1 MNILLSIVYAAILFI
16 VSNIH
21 TISDK
26 FNVNIPIWIALVV
39 FIIINI
45 FPSMGQKKLETNKLK
60 NCRNGYRLLEIFLI
74 STLFSAILLL
84 IDIFGYHTDIKVIL
98 LNVLIVYLIEL
109 ITFWN
114 GIIRVYIS
122 SKQLGIKHRV
132 IGALVGMIPIL
143 HLIALFKI
151 IKITKKEVK
160 FENDKILLN
169 KSRKDEQICKTKYPI
184 LLVHGVFFRDS
195 RYFDYWGR
203 IPKELKDNG
212 ATIFYGNHDSA
223 VSIEESAK
231 ELSERIKEIVK
242 QTGCEKVNIIAHS
255 KGGLDSR
262 CAISEY
268 GMDEYVA
275 SLTMINTPNRGC
287 EFADYLLG
295 KVPDKVLNKVANTYN
310 KTLKKLG
317 DKKPD
322 FVSAVKDLTHSFC
335 KDFNNKIKKSDK
347 VYYQSVGS
355 KLNTYRGGR
364 FPLNL
369 TNNFVKY
376 FDGANDG
383 LVGEDSFKY
392 GDKYTFIQH
401 EGKRGISHGDMIDL
415 NRENID
421 GFDVREFFVKLV
433 SELREKGF

>member
-1 MNILLSIVYAAILFI
+1 MNLVLSIFYATILFAI
-16 VSNIH
+16 SNIS
-21 TISDK
+21 TIGNK
-26 FNVNIPIWIALVV
+26 FNVNIPIWIALIV
-39 FIIINI
+39 FLIINI
-45 FPSMGQKKLETNKLK
+45 FPSIGLKRLETNKLK

-74 STLFSAILLL
+74 STFFSAIMLLL
-84 IDIFGYHTDIKVIL
+84 DIFLYHADIKVIL
-98 LNVLIVYLIEL
+98 LNVLFVYVVEL

-132 IGALVGMIPIL
+132 IGALVGMIPVL

-151 IKITKKEVK
+151 IKITKKEVE

-169 KSRKDEQICKTKYPI
+169 KSRKEEQICKTKYPI

-223 VSIEESAK
+223 EAVKDSAK
-231 ELSERIKEIVK
+231 ELSERIKDIVK
-242 QTGCEKVNIIAHS
+242 ETGCEKVNIIAHS

-262 CAISEY
+262 YAISEY

-287 EFADYLLG
+287 EYADYLIG
-295 KVPDKVLNKVANTYN
+295 KVSPKVLNKVANTYN

-317 DKKPD
+317 DKNPD
-322 FVSAVKDLTHSFC
+322 FTSAVKDLTHSFC
-335 KDFNNKIKKSDK
+335 KDFNEKIKRSDN

-355 KLNTYRGGR
+355 KLNTFRGGR
-364 FPLNL
+364 FPLNM
-369 TNNFVKY
+369 TNNFVKC

-383 LVGEDSFKY
+383 LVGEESFKY
-392 GDKYTFIQH
+392 GDKFTFIQH
-401 EGKRGISHGDMIDL
+401 EGKRGISHGDVIDL

-421 GFDVREFFVKLV
+421 DFDVREFFVKLV
-433 SELREKGF
+433 SELRENGF

>member
-1 MNILLSIVYAAILFI
+1 M
-16 VSNIH
+16 
-21 TISDK
+21 
-26 FNVNIPIWIALVV
+26 
-39 FIIINI
+39 
-45 FPSMGQKKLETNKLK
+45 E
-60 NCRNGYRLLEIFLI
+60 
-74 STLFSAILLL
+74 SANWP
-84 IDIFGYHTDIKVIL
+84 DV
-98 LNVLIVYLIEL
+98 
-109 ITFWN
+109 
-114 GIIRVYIS
+114 
-122 SKQLGIKHRV
+122 
-132 IGALVGMIPIL
+132 
-143 HLIALFKI
+143 
-151 IKITKKEVK
+151 
-160 FENDKILLN
+160 
-169 KSRKDEQICKTKYPI
+169 
-184 LLVHGVFFRDS
+184 FRDAWRCS
-195 RYFDYWGR
+195 FD
-203 IPKELKDNG
+203 
-212 ATIFYGNHDSA
+212 FC
-223 VSIEESAK
+223 
-231 ELSERIKEIVK
+231 
-242 QTGCEKVNIIAHS
+242 TGFAET
-255 KGGLDSR
+255 
-262 CAISEY
+262 AISESVCY
-268 GMDEYVA
+268 KLFSGYNRRN
-275 SLTMINTPNRGC
+275 SLFGSVSSWKDQQ
-287 EFADYLLG
+287 FADYLLG

-369 TNNFVKY
+369 SNNFVKY